1 MIVTQLDPNEWSPKP
16 SKVKFLIVQ
25 NQNFQKSVRNQ
36 DDCNGIISQKIYID
50 KTRHYKICV
59 QFLQQSE

>member
-1 MIVTQLDPNEWSPKP
+1 MSDHHGWSPKP

-36 DDCNGIISQKIYID
+36 DDCNTIISQKIYID
-50 KTRHYKICV
+50 KTRHYKISV